1 MLPAGVEFACALQV
15 FVPATQVKVPD
26 GQLVGVGGDGGVGGV
41 AAPLQ
46 VALYGAP
53 QDPLLQEAYA
63 LPVVGGT
70 VSDKTAMAPFA
81 ALPAAALQAL
91 PATVQLNVVAGQLAD
106 GAG

>member
-1 MLPAGVEFACALQV
+1 MSDRVTIWPADAAFAYPEQVLPPWLQLKVPGWHPAGAAVEH
-15 FVPATQVKVPD
+15 
-26 GQLVGVGGDGGVGGV
+26 
-41 AAPLQ
+41 

-53 QDPLLQEAYA
+53 QEPLLQEAYA
-63 LPVVGGT
+63 LPVVGDT